1 MRWLQLGRRPLY
13 AGLFFTACL
22 SAIYILCYQPLQR
35 EVAQQREITAGKQ
48 QELAEVEHF
57 LQLHPDMNSFRG
69 ELDRKSAAISSML
82 PDQMEVGPFMAA
94 IEQSALQS
102 KVVVSSMT
110 PGAVVSGSICAELP
124 IEITVQGGYFDLLAF
139 LQAVEALPRCV
150 HVRKMQ
156 IEKQNTQ
163 LSCKLLLVI
172 YADGEKIAEMQ

>member
-1 MRWLQLGRRPLY
+1 VRRLQIGRRPLY
-13 AGLFFTACL
+13 QGLFFTACL
-22 SAIYILCYQPLQR
+22 LAVYILCYQPLQE
-35 EVAQQREITAGKQ
+35 EVAQQREIAAGQQ

-102 KVVVSSMT
+102 KVALRGMK

-124 IEITVQGGYFDLLAF
+124 VEVTVEGGYFDLLAF
-139 LQAVEALPRCV
+139 LQGVEALPRCV

-156 IEKQNTQ
+156 IEKKNTQ

-172 YADGEKIAEMQ
+172 YADEEKIPEMQ